1 MRQTLQLALLF
12 FAVIAAS
19 AQVVD
24 RMVAVVNKRVIMQSE
39 LDQEARMECLL
50 QSKPVEKL
58 TTADRATTLDRL
70 IDRALLE
77 QQISKEADLDPDSDE
92 LKSAV
97 DDLRK
102 QIPQAATDD
111 GWKVLLSSYGLTE
124 QDVEQHLTSQM
135 RVLRFV
141 DLRFRDLV
149 RVDKSAVETYYQQK
163 FVPEMR
169 QRGATEPPAFSE
181 VSARIEKI
189 LVEQRIDEML
199 DRWLE
204 ALRSQAKIQRML
216 PPASTVAG
224 GVRQ

>member
-1 MRQTLQLALLF
+1 
-12 FAVIAAS
+12 
-19 AQVVD
+19 
-24 RMVAVVNKRVIMQSE
+24 MVAVVNKRVIMQSE
-39 LDQEARMECLL
+39 LEQEARMECLL
-50 QSKPVEKL
+50 QSKSLEKL
-58 TTADRATTLDRL
+58 TSEDRAATLDRL

-92 LKSAV
+92 LKSALT
-97 DDLRK
+97 DLRK
-102 QIPQAATDD
+102 QIPEAATED
-111 GWKVLLSSYGLTE
+111 GWKRLLSSYGLTE
-124 QDVEQHLTSQM
+124 QDVEEHLTSQM

-149 RVDKSAVETYYQQK
+149 RVDKTAVEAYYQQK

-169 QRGATEPPAFSE
+169 QREATEPPPLSQ
-181 VSARIEKI
+181 VSPKIEKI

-204 ALRSQAKIQRML
+204 ALRGQAHIQRML

>member
-1 MRQTLQLALLF
+1 MRRTLQLALVF
-12 FAVIAAS
+12 FAVITAS
-19 AQVVD
+19 AQMVD

-50 QSKPVEKL
+50 QSKPMEKL
-58 TTADRATTLDRL
+58 TSEDRAATLDRL
-70 IDRALLE
+70 VDRALLE
-77 QQISKEADLDPDSDE
+77 QQISKEADIDPGIDE
-92 LKSAV
+92 LKTAV
-97 DDLRK
+97 ADLRK

-111 GWKVLLSSYGLTE
+111 GWKRLLSSYGLTE
-124 QDVEQHLTSQM
+124 PDVEEHLTSQM

-141 DLRFRDLV
+141 DLRFRGLV
-149 RVDKSAVETYYQQK
+149 RVDKNAVETYYQQK

-169 QRGATEPPAFSE
+169 QRGATEPALSE
-181 VSARIEKI
+181 VSEKIEKI

-204 ALRSQAKIQRML
+204 ALRAQAHIQRML

>member
-1 MRQTLQLALLF
+1 MRRTLQLGLVF
-12 FAVIAAS
+12 FAVIATS

-50 QSKPVEKL
+50 QSKPMDKL
-58 TTADRATTLDRL
+58 TSEDRAVTLDRL
-70 IDRALLE
+70 VDRALLE
-77 QQISKEADLDPDSDE
+77 QQISKEADIDPNSDE
-92 LKSAV
+92 VKIAV
-97 DDLRK
+97 ADLRK

-111 GWKVLLSSYGLTE
+111 GWKRLLSSYGLTE
-124 QDVEQHLTSQM
+124 QDVEEHVTSQM

-141 DLRFRDLV
+141 DLRFRGLV
-149 RVDKSAVETYYQQK
+149 RVDKNAVETYYQQK
-163 FVPEMR
+163 FVPELR
-169 QRGATEPPAFSE
+169 QRGTTEPALPE
-181 VSARIEKI
+181 VSDKIEKI

-204 ALRSQAKIQRML
+204 ALRAQAHIQKML
-216 PPASTVAG
+216 PPASTVAN